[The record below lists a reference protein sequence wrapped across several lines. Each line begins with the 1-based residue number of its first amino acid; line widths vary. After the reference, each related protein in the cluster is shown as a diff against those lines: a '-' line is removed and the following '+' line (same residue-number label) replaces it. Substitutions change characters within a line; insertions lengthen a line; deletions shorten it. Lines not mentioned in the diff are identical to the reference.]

1 MPSKCDN
8 VISLKQYGPTCWFN
22 SILMAVLY
30 SDESRKLLLKKSHI
44 WDKNINVLNTINYIL
59 HNKYLRTD
67 KIFKDYEYFDKIRP
81 EIILKELYNYNNK
94 KFIVDPDIFKHGFQS
109 GLYIRKIYKL
119 LGVNVLYLDLD
130 AKTQDLYYSL
140 FNNVKMLSN
149 IGKELNVKFLF
160 KSFSKISK
168 YFNNPEVIV
177 IRIVANLNTNIYPL
191 WYKITNNDLINFINL
206 NHEVKNNNNI
216 YVQDSVLLTNY
227 NANIG
232 GHSIAGITCK
242 GDRYVYNG
250 WTRTTIDPN
259 INFQIKDWKKI
270 LVNDEY
276 WYFHIPTGKIVKES
290 DNKYPDNFPTELFKN
305 NINIPCELMK
315 YDWNVIKNKDFCL
328 NPKKCILDEMNIQNL
343 CFSFNKGPRE
353 VIYVKKNRDT
363 ILTTKPDKICPEDK
377 VLNPLTNRCIK
388 KKTINKLPKKTLS
401 KPDKICPEGKV
412 LNPLTNRCN
421 KIKTLSKPT
430 KICPEGKVLNPLT
443 NRCNKIKTLSKPD
456 KICPEGKVLN
466 PLTNRCNKIKY

>member
-81 EIILKELYNYNNK
+81 EIILKELYSYNKK
-94 KFIVDPDIFKHGFQS
+94 KFIIDPDINKFGHKS
-109 GLYIRKIYKL
+109 ALYIRKIYKL
-119 LGVNVLYLDLD
+119 LGVKVLYLDLD
-130 AKTQDLYYSL
+130 FKTKHLYYSL
-140 FNNVKMLSN
+140 FNNFEIVS
-149 IGKELNVKFLF
+149 LNTGTITLYNKI
-160 KSFSKISK
+160 KSFSTIIKHFK
-168 YFNNPEVIV
+168 NPDVVI
-177 IRIVANLNTNIYPL
+177 INITEKLDDTHYPS
-191 WYKITNNDLINFINL
+191 WYKI
-206 NHEVKNNNNI
+206 NNNNFYYNNININFFKKFSTLNNEIKNNKDI
-216 YVQDSVLLTNY
+216 YVQDSILLANY
-227 NANIG
+227 NSNVG
-232 GHSIAGITCK
+232 GHSISGITCK

-259 INFQIKDWKKI
+259 IKVNSHIKDWKKM

-276 WYFHIPTGKIVKES
+276 WYFHIPSGQIVKETDS
-290 DNKYPDNFPTELFKN
+290 IYPSNFPVEEFFKKN
-305 NINIPCELMK
+305 NIEIPCELMK

-328 NPKKCILDEMNIQNL
+328 NPKKCILDEMNINDL
-343 CFSFNKGPRE
+343 CFSFNKGQRE

-401 KPDKICPEGKV
+401 KPDKICPEDKVLNPLTNRCIKKTTINKLPKKTLSKPDKICPEDKV

-421 KIKTLSKPT
+421 KIK
-430 KICPEGKVLNPLT
+430 
-443 NRCNKIKTLSKPD
+443 
-456 KICPEGKVLN
+456 
-466 PLTNRCNKIKY
+466 